1 MNARS
6 VGFCFLKACLL
17 FFLHLFVGTFF
28 LWLFCICY
36 PLVGKDGYSAYYC
49 AVCFVLVVFGVG
61 VLYLFFRLF
70 SKEQEKEQL
79 VTALWYPV
87 LLILFRC
94 VFAHAG
100 LFLFAE
106 DTFTVWLCILITGV
120 IYLLPAAVL
129 FPLVAIV
136 RFIWSYLR
144 KKRAMRKENN
154 YGNDE

>member
-28 LWLFCICY
+28 FWLFCICY
-36 PLVGKDGYSAYYC
+36 PLVGKDGCSAYYC
-49 AVCFVLVVFGVG
+49 AACFVLVAFGVG

-70 SKEQEKEQL
+70 PKGQEKEQI
-79 VTALWYPV
+79 VAAAWYSASV
-87 LLILFRC
+87 ILFRY
-94 VFAHAG
+94 VFG
-100 LFLFAE
+100 LFLPTE
-106 DTFTVWLCILITGV
+106 NTFSVWIGIVLIGV
-120 IYLLPAAVL
+120 IYLFPSAAL
-129 FPLVAIV
+129 FPLAAIV